1 MTKSEPLVQLRDLE
15 KAYYLLDEEILVLKK
30 ISLDIHKDDFMS
42 IMGTSGS
49 GKSTLMNIIGFLDR
63 PTRGEYLLHGK
74 DVSELTDDDEAHIR
88 NREIG
93 FVYQNFNLLPRCTA
107 YENVAMP
114 LFYRPEKPPDEHEQ
128 VMHALDAVGLA
139 DRAKHKP
146 NEMSGG
152 QRQRVAIARA
162 LVTNPSILLADEP
175 TGALDTKTSGEIME
189 FLAGLHGDGC
199 TIIIVTHEH
208 EIAEMTKR
216 IVHIRDGKIEDGSY

>member
-1 MTKSEPLVQLRDLE
+1 MNNPPVQLRDLE
-15 KAYYLLDEEILVLKK
+15 KAYYLGDEEILVLKK
-30 ISLDIHKDDFMS
+30 INLDIHSDDFMA

-63 PTRGEYLLHGK
+63 PTRGTYLLKGQ
-74 DVSELTDDDEAHIR
+74 DVSHLTDDDEAHIR

-114 LFYRPEKPPDEHEQ
+114 LFYRPEKATDEHER
-128 VMHALDAVGLA
+128 VMHALEIVGLA

-162 LVTNPSILLADEP
+162 LVTDPSILLADEP
-175 TGALDTKTSGEIME
+175 TGALDMRTSTEIME
-189 FLAGLHGDGC
+189 FFERLHEDGC

-216 IVHIRDGKIEDGSY
+216 IVHIRDGKIEDGSYR